1 MQTET
6 PRGRG
11 MSLFGAHKVS
21 GSTLEEVAHLVQNYF
36 KGRGLDHQKQ
46 EIPGAEG
53 CGWWLTEGS
62 AKVYVFIQD
71 SPAGPVLRITSP
83 IVFIPEDNQEKFY
96 RRLLDLNSNLASC
109 HLATYEN
116 YVLVLTQRQTTGI
129 TQEEVDSMVW
139 NVAYVA
145 DLLDDKL
152 AAEFGTTLYRA

>member
-1 MQTET
+1 MT
-6 PRGRG
+6 
-11 MSLFGAHKVS
+11 LFGAQKVS
-21 GSTLEEVAHLVQNYF
+21 GTTLEEVAHLIQNYYT
-36 KGRGLDHQKQ
+36 GRGLDHHKQ
-46 EIPGAEG
+46 EIPGSEA

-62 AKVYVFIQD
+62 AKVYIFIQD

-83 IVFIPEDNQEKFY
+83 IVYLPKDDLERFY

-109 HLATYEN
+109 HLATYDN
-116 YVLVLTQRQTTGI
+116 YVLVLTQRQTLGI

-152 AAEFGTTLYRA
+152 AAEFGTQLYKS

>member
-1 MQTET
+1 
-6 PRGRG
+6 
-11 MSLFGAHKVS
+11 MSLFGAQKVS
-21 GSTLEEVAHLVQNYF
+21 GTTIEEVANLVKNYF
-36 KGRGLDHQKQ
+36 KGRGLDHHKQ

-62 AKVYVFIQD
+62 AKVYVFVQD
-71 SPAGPVLRITSP
+71 SPAGPVIRITSP
-83 IVFIPEDNQEKFY
+83 IVYIPEVEHERFY

-116 YVLVLTQRQTTGI
+116 YVLVLTQRQTAGI
-129 TQEEVDSMVW
+129 SQEEVDSMVW

-152 AAEFGTTLYRA
+152 AAEFGTQLYRE

>member
-1 MQTET
+1 
-6 PRGRG
+6 
-11 MSLFGAHKVS
+11 MSLFGAHKVTGTS
-21 GSTLEEVAHLVQNYF
+21 LDEVAGLIQNYF
-36 KGRGLDHQKQ
+36 KGRGLDPHKQ

-62 AKVYVFIQD
+62 AKVYVFVQD

-83 IVFIPEDNQEKFY
+83 ILNIPQNNQEAFS
-96 RRLLDLNSNLASC
+96 RRLLELNSNLASC

-116 YVLVLTQRQTTGI
+116 YVLVLTQRQTLGI
-129 TQEEVDSMVW
+129 VQEEVDSMVW

-152 AAEFGTTLYRA
+152 AAEFGTTLYKA